1 MSENRTLFV
10 EEKIIGAV
18 KGLLAGRVNDIL
30 NEAQFMIPVILFDNF
45 GSGYTVAPA
54 ISLTGCERTE
64 KERIIQLDS
73 YTLTINFTLPES
85 PESELHCYAYSA
97 AVGQAVND
105 NPTLGGVVDRAVI
118 TAKKYISPKKPHC
131 GEGWAVV
138 ITLRLTIEGTGNA
151 G

>member
-1 MSENRTLFV
+1 MSENRALFV

-18 KGLLAGRVNDIL
+18 KELLAGRVNEIL
-30 NEAQFMIPVILFDNF
+30 NEAQFMIPVIEFGNF
-45 GSGYTVAPA
+45 IGGYVVAPA
-54 ISLTGCERTE
+54 ILLNTCERTE
-64 KERIIQLDS
+64 KERVIQLDS
-73 YTLTINFTLPES
+73 YTLNITFSLSES

-105 NPTLGGVVDRAVI
+105 NPTLGGIMDRAVI

-138 ITLRLTIEGTGNA
+138 ITLRLTIEGIGNA

>member
-1 MSENRTLFV
+1 MSENRALFV
-10 EEKIIGAV
+10 EEKIIVAV
-18 KGLLAGRVNDIL
+18 KGILAGRVNEIL
-30 NEAQFMIPVILFDNF
+30 NEAQFMIPVILFDYF

-54 ISLTGCERTE
+54 ISLTACERTE
-64 KERIIQLDS
+64 KERVIQLDS

-105 NPTLGGVVDRAVI
+105 NPTFGGVVDRSVI
-118 TAKKYISPKKPHC
+118 TSKKYISPKKPHC
-131 GEGWAVV
+131 GEAWGL
-138 ITLRLTIEGTGNA
+138 IFTLRITIEGIKNA